1 MKILTLKMRIVVLWI
16 FAAVSITA
24 ESALFL
30 YEKGWIEKVR
40 KQGTLRIT
48 DNTECP
54 YCNPMHSQKGESYDL
69 SNMER

>member
-1 MKILTLKMRIVVLWI
+1 M
-16 FAAVSITA
+16 
-24 ESALFL
+24 
-30 YEKGWIEKVR
+30 KGWIEKAR

-54 YCNPMHSQKGESYDL
+54 YCNPMHNQKGESYDL